1 MKKILNLILL
11 LSLVIVLSN
20 SAFSQD
26 DDYYG
31 NYEEQ
36 AKIKQLFLDIGYG
49 TNGTGAGIGFRYS
62 FFGFGLNLSGFA
74 KDIPNYNTLGPRIK
88 PEEVASTEKYP
99 TIILSLD
106 GYLFYDIDDY
116 FTVFGNIGFYT
127 QADSVL
133 ARKRDSEN
141 KLGDLYMYK
150 TETTSGFSFG
160 GGLQYLIW
168 DNVGLGAGFHNKK
181 GFFAQVSYYWF

>member
-1 MKKILNLILL
+1 MKKILNLIVL
-11 LSLVIVLSN
+11 LSFVIVLSN

-74 KDIPNYNTLGPRIK
+74 KDIPNYITYERIRQ
-88 PEEVASTEKYP
+88 EDVAYTEKFP

-116 FTVFGNIGFYT
+116 FTVFGNIGYYT

-133 ARKRDSEN
+133 ARKRNSEN
-141 KLGDLYMYK
+141 KLRDFYMYK
-150 TETTSGFSFG
+150 TETTSGISFG
-160 GGLQYLIW
+160 AGLQYLIW